1 MKRSAASV
9 PLFKT
14 DEDSRF
20 DEKLRAFARE
30 VAKRHRSRPADV
42 VAMTDALRG
51 YHKTWSLFE
60 RLPPLDER
68 ALAVARAAYD
78 DARSPG
84 KRTKAA

>member
-14 DEDSRF
+14 DEDARF
-20 DEKLRAFARE
+20 DERIRAFARE
-30 VAKRHRSRPADV
+30 VAKRHRTRAADFE
-42 VAMTDALRG
+42 ALGRALHG
-51 YHKTWSLFE
+51 YYTTWSLFE

-68 ALAVARAAYD
+68 ALALARAEYD
-78 DARSPG
+78 FARGSG